1 MDQQHGG
8 IPGGGRDGDPA
19 GSPAGTPATR
29 QLEELQHTILT
40 TMMKWQKRFLRGA
53 EVLTSPLEI
62 AVGATPY
69 EVVHKRDRVE
79 LRLYRSTNP
88 KPLPTPTVLVY
99 ALINRYYMMDLQ
111 PDRSMFKVFLDA
123 GMDIYVVDWG
133 YPTRGDKFLTMTDYI
148 EDYLDHM
155 VDHVRARTGRP
166 KVNLM
171 GICQGGTFSGIYAA
185 LHPEKV
191 RNLVTIVAPFDFDT
205 DTGLLNV
212 WSKHMDVDKMVDTFG
227 NIPGEFMN
235 VGFLMLNPVRLMF
248 DKYRSFLENLD
259 DANFVANFLRMEKWI
274 FDSPDQVG
282 ECFRQFLKDLY
293 QQNKLVKGELEI
305 GGRKVD
311 LKKID
316 MPVLNTFAEA
326 DHLVPPACSRHF
338 TEMTSSKDTEVLA
351 YPTGHIGMFT
361 SSRSQTEYTP
371 AIARW
376 LADRSGPPADGGT
389 ASTGTPARGARKRGG
404 KE

>member
-1 MDQQHGG
+1 M
-8 IPGGGRDGDPA
+8 
-19 GSPAGTPATR
+19 
-29 QLEELQHTILT
+29 
-40 TMMKWQKRFLRGA
+40 
-53 EVLTSPLEI
+53 LTSPLDVK
-62 AVGATPY
+62 VGATPY
-69 EVVHKRDRVE
+69 EVVHKRDRIE
-79 LRLYRSTNP
+79 LRLYKSTNP
-88 KPLPTPTVLVY
+88 KPLPTPTLLIN

-123 GMDIYVVDWG
+123 GMDIYLVDWG
-133 YPTRGDKFLTMTDYI
+133 YPTRGAKFLTMTDYI
-148 EDYLDHM
+148 EGYIDHM
-155 VDHVRARTGRP
+155 VDHVRARTGQP

-235 VGFLMLNPVRLMF
+235 IGFLLPQPGPPHVRQVPQLPGEP
-248 DKYRSFLENLD
+248 RRR
-259 DANFVANFLRMEKWI
+259 NFVANSCAWRSGSSTPRSGRRGL
-274 FDSPDQVG
+274 PPVPQ
-282 ECFRQFLKDLY
+282 DLY

-371 AIARW
+371 AIAKW
-376 LADRSGPPADGGT
+376 LAERSGAPADGGS
-389 ASTGTPARGARKRGG
+389 ASSETPGKGGRKRGG